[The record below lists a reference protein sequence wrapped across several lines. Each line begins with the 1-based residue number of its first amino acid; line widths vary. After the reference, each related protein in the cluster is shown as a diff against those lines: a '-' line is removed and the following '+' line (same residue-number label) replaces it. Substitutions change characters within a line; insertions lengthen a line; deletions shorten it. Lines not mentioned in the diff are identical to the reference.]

1 MDRFDDF
8 EEMFR
13 DFCTDESRGDE
24 SLVAKYEREILAAKK
39 ASKIRTIYATD

>member
-13 DFCTDESRGDE
+13 EFVADESRGE
-24 SLVAKYEREILAAKK
+24 EPLVAKYEKQIMAAKK
-39 ASKIRTIYATD
+39 ASKVRTIYATS